1 MVRLF
6 SPLRASCASLKSRP
20 RKSQRRKLSWLWNSF
35 HHHHC
40 KIMMY
45 VHIQLF
51 STTLKPK
58 TKQGQG
64 VDLIILTKVSLK
76 TTAPGPKSL
85 VDLDVQDKSRS
96 DTTHAMIATF
106 SSVLRGT
113 ILYTSQVFSDD
124 LETSKQN
131 PFGDECHLLS
141 SQDIVKYS
149 KGAPNPKHHS
159 QAMRSTMKAEWIK
172 SQTSKIYGW

>member
-1 MVRLF
+1 
-6 SPLRASCASLKSRP
+6 
-20 RKSQRRKLSWLWNSF
+20 
-35 HHHHC
+35 
-40 KIMMY
+40 MMY

-64 VDLIILTKVSLK
+64 VDLIILTTASVK
-76 TTAPGPKSL
+76 TTEPGPKSL
-85 VDLDVQDKSRS
+85 VDLDVQNKSSS

-106 SSVLRGT
+106 SSVLGGT
-113 ILYTSQVFSDD
+113 MVDTSQALSDD
-124 LETSKQN
+124 LETSEQN

-141 SQDIVKYS
+141 SQDIVEYS
-149 KGAPNPKHHS
+149 KGAPNPKHHRDG

-172 SQTSKIYGW
+172 SKTSEIYG